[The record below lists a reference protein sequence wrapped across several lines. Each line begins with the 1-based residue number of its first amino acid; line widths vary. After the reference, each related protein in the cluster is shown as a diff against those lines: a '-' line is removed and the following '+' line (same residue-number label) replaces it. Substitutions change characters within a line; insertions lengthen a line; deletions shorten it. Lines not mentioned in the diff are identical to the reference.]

1 MGGVLRRPPV
11 RELALRV
18 EFRARIV
25 EAMTDLVPDR
35 RTGGAVVS
43 RGIRFRIEERRIQ
56 NGSRKV
62 KSVLER
68 KIKGVDRLRSHPP
81 FAAID
86 RATELG
92 QLVMIFPLARSPVVA
107 KRIIAPDDE
116 PSIIAPRIRVTDT
129 DAQRFELGFGLF
141 LRRGRHPA

>member
-11 RELALRV
+11 CEFALRV
-18 EFRARIV
+18 ELRASVV
-25 EAMTDLVPDR
+25 EAMTDLVPDCR
-35 RTGGAVVS
+35 AGGAVIG
-43 RGIRFRIEERRIQ
+43 RGICFRIEKRRVED
-56 NGSRKV
+56 GGGKV
-62 KSVLER
+62 EPVLEW

-107 KRIIAPDDE
+107 KGIVAPDDE
-116 PSIIAPRIRVTDT
+116 PGVIAQGIRVTDT
-129 DAQRFELGFGLF
+129 NSQRFECGCGLF
-141 LRRGRHPA
+141 